1 MGSHFFN
8 ENSVDDLVKN
18 VVKGNLKMFI
28 GRFFKNYGLLDVD
41 IGKTFPIILKLGEGA
56 LIKTYLLAI

>member
-18 VVKGNLKMFI
+18 VVMGNLKMFI